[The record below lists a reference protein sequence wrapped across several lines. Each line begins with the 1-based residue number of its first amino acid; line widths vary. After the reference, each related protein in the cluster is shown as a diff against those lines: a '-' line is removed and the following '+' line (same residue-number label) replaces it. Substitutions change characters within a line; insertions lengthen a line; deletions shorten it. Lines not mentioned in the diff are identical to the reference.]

1 VTEEVVGVF
10 VRFSLRRFRIN
21 CRIGLYEG
29 LNGSVL
35 PGMFIFLALALT
47 IPAVT
52 VDARLNG
59 FQLQLPILNFNGIT
73 VAK

>member
-1 VTEEVVGVF
+1 MLPGLAAI
-10 VRFSLRRFRIN
+10 SGIN

-29 LNGSVL
+29 LNGSVRVCL
-35 PGMFIFLALALT
+35 YFLLALT

-59 FQLQLPILNFNGIT
+59 FPTATTHSPFQWYHCRQI
-73 VAK
+73 V

>member
-1 VTEEVVGVF
+1 MLPG
-10 VRFSLRRFRIN
+10 LRAISGIN

-35 PGMFIFLALALT
+35 PGMFIFALALT

-52 VDARLNG
+52 VDARLD